1 MRMAFSAILFDFDGV
16 LVDTEWAIYQSWR
29 RVFEAHGHPLPLN
42 IYTRCIGSDFATWSA
57 KTHLEELT
65 GLDFDWHDLDA
76 RRQQEILDDLSG
88 EPPMQGALVLLEK
101 VMAEALPCA
110 VVSSSSHHWVD
121 GWLAK
126 LGLAGYFQ
134 TVVCRGDAPR
144 IKPAP
149 DLFLEAAMRLGVP
162 AAGCLVI
169 EDSLNG
175 MVAAQAAGMRVWVV
189 PNRVTEGLD
198 FEAAERVFRSL
209 AHCAAAF

>member
-1 MRMAFSAILFDFDGV
+1 MAFSAVLFDFDGV

-29 RVFEAHGHPLPLN
+29 RVFEAHGHPLPLD

-57 KTHLEELT
+57 KSHLEELT
-65 GLDFDWHDLDA
+65 GLNFDWHDLDA
-76 RRQQEILDDLSG
+76 RRQQEIQDDLSG
-88 EPPMQGALVLLEK
+88 ELPMQGALLLLDK
-101 VMAEALPCA
+101 LTAAALPCA

-121 GWLAK
+121 GWLEK
-126 LGLAGYFQ
+126 LGLGGYFR

-149 DLFLEAAMRLGVP
+149 DLFLEAAVRLGVR
-162 AAGCLVI
+162 AADCLVI

-175 MVAAQAAGMRVWVV
+175 LIAAQAAGMPAWMV

-198 FEAAERVFRSL
+198 FAAAQRVFRSL
-209 AHCAAAF
+209 AHCAAAL

>member
-1 MRMAFSAILFDFDGV
+1 MAFSAILFDFDGV

-29 RVFEAHGHPLPLN
+29 RLFEAHGQPLPLD

-76 RRQQEILDDLSG
+76 RRQQEILDDLSS
-88 EPPMQGALVLLEK
+88 EPPMPGALELLNK
-101 VMAEALPCA
+101 LAAAALPCG
-110 VVSSSSHHWVD
+110 VVSSSPHNWVD
-121 GWLAK
+121 GWLDK

-134 TVVCRGDAPR
+134 TVVCRGDAPQ

-149 DLFLEAAMRLGVP
+149 DLFLEAATRLGC
-162 AAGCLVI
+162 AAADCLVI

-175 MVAAQAAGMRVWVV
+175 LLAAQAAGMRTWMV
-189 PNRVTEGLD
+189 PNRVTGGLD
-198 FEAAERVFRSL
+198 FSTADQVFCSL
-209 AHCAAAF
+209 ADCAAII